1 MRRDWPGN
9 GHVFFEGIGL
19 IHEHVRPVAC
29 KALIVHHVTLRHG
42 VGCVAHKRHRVI
54 GVAQVLVLAPGFSG
68 RIEAEVAARVEVKCL
83 RRRGLGRPCIV
94 TPPHVRSGLEYLGFV
109 RSLAFSLQVML
120 EERKLDV
127 GAKVVGRIGIELHIA
142 QTAALAARPAAV
154 NPGSLDERGGRIGV
168 EFADRVEGAIWPR
181 EILRIVPAANH

>member
-68 RIEAEVAARVEVKCL
+68 R
-83 RRRGLGRPCIV
+83 IV